1 MLQSTT
7 SGMSDC
13 HSRNFF
19 LASVSFYYYTLNK
32 YKFVRG
38 YDMKNLCLVFICSI
52 FIGCLSFNPSV
63 GIMTF
68 GQIDKR
74 TYQTLEGVMTTESFV
89 VIPIA
94 PKITDQADMGLKI
107 GRILLDGNIIKY
119 TFQAEV
125 YGNRWIFANSIRIK
139 IDDRIYTLEDNNPIR
154 QTLPHNRN
162 YFLEILAFE
171 ITPELLAELKSATA
185 FSAELY
191 NRVVNLNERQ
201 LQRVKDFLK

>member
-1 MLQSTT
+1 
-7 SGMSDC
+7 
-13 HSRNFF
+13 
-19 LASVSFYYYTLNK
+19 
-32 YKFVRG
+32 
-38 YDMKNLCLVFICSI
+38 MKNLCLVFICSI